1 MVVFEVLFSTKVLT
15 KKSLV
20 FAKADCKLRS
30 FKLNKRAENTLMAIT
45 GFNCR
50 LSNTTLNILEAEI
63 NVIVMLYCIG
73 KVYSTKEIKI

>member
-1 MVVFEVLFSTKVLT
+1 MLQNLLVLVRVKVGLRVYCGMVLFEVLFSTKVLT

-30 FKLNKRAENTLMAIT
+30 FNLNKRAENTLMAIT

-50 LSNTTLNILEAEI
+50 L
-63 NVIVMLYCIG
+63 
-73 KVYSTKEIKI
+73 

>member
-1 MVVFEVLFSTKVLT
+1 MLQNLLVLVRVKVVLRVCGMVVFEVLFSTKVLT

-20 FAKADCKLRS
+20 FAKADCKLPS

-50 LSNTTLNILEAEI
+50 L
-63 NVIVMLYCIG
+63 
-73 KVYSTKEIKI
+73 